1 MTTHTKQANFLYKI
15 RISEGASNVGR
26 FAWHFLEMVLAM
38 QVGGLAF
45 LVLLRLI
52 PESSSFAPAL
62 ARGTYLRP
70 IVSGVLMTLPMV
82 AWMIFRGHGW
92 RHSLEMAAAMLIPVA
107 GIITLRI
114 LGADVYAP
122 WLAKLSCASMYP
134 AMLAAML
141 YRRDHYTGQAEHS
154 AHTTTLTAT
163 DSSHTH

>member
-1 MTTHTKQANFLYKI
+1 MITNTKQINFLYE
-15 RISEGASNVGR
+15 RRLSAGASNVGR
-26 FAWHFLEMVLAM
+26 FVWHFLEMALAM

-45 LVLLRLI
+45 LILLRLI

-92 RHSLEMAAAMLIPVA
+92 RPSLEMAAAMLAPVA
-107 GIITLRI
+107 AIVGLRI
-114 LGADVYAP
+114 LGVDNYLP
-122 WLAKLSCASMYP
+122 WLAKASCPSMYP

-141 YRRDHYTGQAEHS
+141 YRRDHYTGQAGHS
-154 AHTTTLTAT
+154 THTVAPEAELSCHA
-163 DSSHTH
+163 D